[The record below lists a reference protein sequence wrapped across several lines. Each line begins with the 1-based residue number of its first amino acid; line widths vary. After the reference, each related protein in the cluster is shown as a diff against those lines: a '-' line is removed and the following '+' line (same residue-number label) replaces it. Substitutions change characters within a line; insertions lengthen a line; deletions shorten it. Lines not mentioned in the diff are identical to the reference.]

1 MATAMK
7 KRKTDQESSPSD
19 QPDSVPPFNPRPQ
32 RQTIYFPITDDNPS
46 PPIPPTNG
54 AAAVSAVSAVS
65 AVIPARNRR
74 SPSPESEPESET
86 DAEEPISSLLEGL
99 SREQLITLLRHA
111 ASTDPN
117 TLSEIRRVVDLD
129 PAARKLFVH
138 GLGWDANSDALRA
151 AFVKYG
157 EIDDCRVITDKGTG
171 RSKGYGFVLFRH
183 RSSAKRALRRPN
195 KKVGSRMAIC
205 QLASS
210 GGNANP
216 NTNPSSAP
224 SPAPSQH
231 SDNSDRKIYVANV
244 HASFN
249 VDRLY
254 NFFAQYGEIEEG
266 PLGFDRQTGK
276 PKGFALFVYKTAE
289 AARRALEEPVK
300 NFDGNVLNCQK
311 ASDGGRNKGN
321 PNSNQNP
328 NSSSTLNPNGPTS
341 SLVLSGGMNPQ
352 VSGAAAGYDMS
363 GYGSVAGMAGQ
374 VQADMSQAQNAM
386 FGLGMGGVQP
396 NAAFLAMLAAAMQN
410 PGGFGMTPAMM
421 AAMNPA
427 FAAAAALG
435 GAQPAVPGSTV
446 GQVGSVGLAYPNA
459 GFQMPPGFQGPPGF
473 PSVTQQGSGTTGVYQ
488 GGSGVQG
495 QLPGAPST
503 MGGY

>member
-1 MATAMK
+1 
-7 KRKTDQESSPSD
+7 
-19 QPDSVPPFNPRPQ
+19 
-32 RQTIYFPITDDNPS
+32 
-46 PPIPPTNG
+46 
-54 AAAVSAVSAVS
+54 
-65 AVIPARNRR
+65 
-74 SPSPESEPESET
+74 
-86 DAEEPISSLLEGL
+86 
-99 SREQLITLLRHA
+99 
-111 ASTDPN
+111 
-117 TLSEIRRVVDLD
+117 
-129 PAARKLFVH
+129 VH
-138 GLGWDANSDALRA
+138 GLGWDANSDALRT
-151 AFVKYG
+151 AFIKYG

-183 RSSAKRALRRPN
+183 RNSARRALRRPN

-210 GGNANP
+210 GGTANP
-216 NTNPSSAP
+216 NNHPSSTP

-231 SDNSDRKIYVANV
+231 TDNTDRKIYVANV
-244 HASFN
+244 HANFN

-289 AARRALEEPVK
+289 AARKALEEPVK
-300 NFDGNVLNCQK
+300 NFDGNILNCQK
-311 ASDGGRNKGN
+311 ASDGGRNKAN

-328 NSSSTLNPNGPTS
+328 SSNSSLNPNIPSS
-341 SLVLSGGMNPQ
+341 SLVLSGGMTPP

-374 VQADMSQAQNAM
+374 VQPDMSQTQNTM
-386 FGLGMGGVQP
+386 LGLGMGGVQQ
-396 NAAFLAMLAAAMQN
+396 NAAFLAMLAALQN
-410 PGGFGMTPAMM
+410 STGFGMNPAMM

-427 FAAAAALG
+427 FAAAAAFG
-435 GAQPAVPGSTV
+435 GTQPAVPAPV
-446 GQVGSVGLAYPNA
+446 GQVGSVGLTYPTA

-473 PSVTQQGSGTTGVYQ
+473 PSVSQQGSGTCVYQ
-488 GGSGVQG
+488 GGSGAQG
-495 QLPGAPST
+495 QLPGSSTT

>member
-7 KRKTDQESSPSD
+7 KRKTDQDSSPSD

-46 PPIPPTNG
+46 PPPIQSTNG
-54 AAAVSAVSAVS
+54 AAANLSVRTARSA
-65 AVIPARNRR
+65 
-74 SPSPESEPESET
+74 SPESEPESET
-86 DAEEPISSLLEGL
+86 EAEEPISSLLEGL

-183 RSSAKRALRRPN
+183 RCSAKRALRRPN

-210 GGNANP
+210 GGSANP
-216 NTNPSSAP
+216 NPNPSSAP
-224 SPAPSQH
+224 SPVPSHH

-289 AARRALEEPVK
+289 AARKALEEPVK
-300 NFDGNVLNCQK
+300 NFEGNVLNCQK
-311 ASDGGRNKGN
+311 ASDGGRNKN

-328 NSSSTLNPNGPTS
+328 NSSTTLNPNTPTS
-341 SLVLSGGMNPQ
+341 SLVMSGGMAPQ
-352 VSGAAAGYDMS
+352 VSGSAAGYDMS
-363 GYGSVAGMAGQ
+363 GYGTVAGMAGQ
-374 VQADMSQAQNAM
+374 VQPDMSQAQNAM

-396 NAAFLAMLAAAMQN
+396 NAALVAMMAAALQN

-435 GAQPAVPGSTV
+435 GAQSAVPGSNV
-446 GQVGSVGLAYPNA
+446 GQVGSIGLAYPTA

-473 PSVTQQGSGTTGVYQ
+473 PSGTQQGSGSAGVYQ

-495 QLPGAPST
+495 QLPGASSS

>member
-1 MATAMK
+1 MATALK
-7 KRKTDQESSPSD
+7 KRKTDQDTSPSD
-19 QPDSVPPFNPRPQ
+19 QPDSLPPFTNPRPP
-32 RQTIYFPITDDNPS
+32 RQTIYFPITDDVPS
-46 PPIPPTNG
+46 PPIPSTNG
-54 AAAVSAVSAVS
+54 AAAAAATAPSTVPVRAK
-65 AVIPARNRR
+65 R

-99 SREQLITLLRHA
+99 SREQLVTLLRHA
-111 ASTDPN
+111 ASTDPA

-151 AFVKYG
+151 AFLKYG
-157 EIDDCRVITDKGTG
+157 EIDDCRVITDKATG

-210 GGNANP
+210 GGNP
-216 NTNPSSAP
+216 GSNTNPSSAP
-224 SPAPSQH
+224 NPAPSHH

-244 HASFN
+244 HANFN

-289 AARRALEEPVK
+289 GARKALEEPVK
-300 NFDGNVLNCQK
+300 NFEGNVLNCQK
-311 ASDGGRNKGN
+311 ASDGGRSKPN

-328 NSSSTLNPNGPTS
+328 NPSLNPNTNTTPS
-341 SLVLSGGMNPQ
+341 SAMMSGGLTPQ
-352 VSGAAAGYDMS
+352 ASGAVAGYDMS
-363 GYGSVAGMAGQ
+363 GYGAVGAGMAGQ
-374 VQADMSQAQNAM
+374 VQPDMSQAQNAM

-410 PGGFGMTPAMM
+410 PGGFGMNPAMM

-446 GQVGSVGLAYPNA
+446 GQVGSVGLAYPTA

-473 PSVTQQGSGTTGVYQ
+473 PSGTQQGSGSTGVYQ
-488 GGSGVQG
+488 AGSGVQG
-495 QLPGAPST
+495 QLPGASTT

>member
-1 MATAMK
+1 MATAIK
-7 KRKTDQESSPSD
+7 KRKNDQDNSSTD
-19 QPDSVPPFNPRPQ
+19 QPDSVPPLNPRPQ

-46 PPIPPTNG
+46 PPIPSAN
-54 AAAVSAVSAVS
+54 AAAAAATAS
-65 AVIPARNRR
+65 AVISPRTRR
-74 SPSPESEPESET
+74 SPSLESEPESEI
-86 DAEEPISSLLEGL
+86 DDEEPLSSLLEGL
-99 SREQLITLLRHA
+99 SKEQLVTLLLHA
-111 ASTDPN
+111 ATNDPN

-171 RSKGYGFVLFRH
+171 RSKGYGFVLFQH

-210 GGNANP
+210 GGTANP
-216 NTNPSSAP
+216 NNNSSSTP
-224 SPAPSQH
+224 SPALSQH

-289 AARRALEEPVK
+289 AARKALEEPVK
-300 NFDGNVLNCQK
+300 NFDGNILNCQK
-311 ASDGGRNKGN
+311 ASDGGRNKAN

-328 NSSSTLNPNGPTS
+328 NSNSSLNPNTTVS
-341 SLVLSGGMNPQ
+341 SLGLPGGMTPPVN
-352 VSGAAAGYDMS
+352 GAAAGYDMS
-363 GYGSVAGMAGQ
+363 GYGSVTGMAGQ
-374 VQADMSQAQNAM
+374 VQPDMSQAQNAM

-410 PGGFGMTPAMM
+410 PAGFGMNPAMM

-427 FAAAAALG
+427 FAAAAAFG
-435 GAQPAVPGSTV
+435 GTPAAMPTV
-446 GQVGSVGLAYPNA
+446 GQVGSVGLTYPTA
-459 GFQMPPGFQGPPGF
+459 GFQMPPGFQSPPGF
-473 PSVTQQGSGTTGVYQ
+473 SSVSQQGSNSTGVYQ
-488 GGSGVQG
+488 GGSGSQG
-495 QLPGAPST
+495 QLPGASTT
-503 MGGY
+503 MGGYGQQ